1 MRTLLMSMALS
12 LQFENIGDLAPD
24 GSTDRR
30 TFDVGAVLLCVPDGN
45 HGDVC
50 ALVRRRRKACYA
62 IAGGAAMDLNRDI
75 FERPL
80 PAGWKKPLP
89 ERLSRPT
96 YWPAILALSMTLALL
111 GP

>member
-1 MRTLLMSMALS
+1 
-12 LQFENIGDLAPD
+12 
-24 GSTDRR
+24 
-30 TFDVGAVLLCVPDGN
+30 
-45 HGDVC
+45 
-50 ALVRRRRKACYA
+50 
-62 IAGGAAMDLNRDI
+62 MDLNRDI

-111 GP
+111 GPVTLLPITAVGLVLGTVALVGWIGDILRE